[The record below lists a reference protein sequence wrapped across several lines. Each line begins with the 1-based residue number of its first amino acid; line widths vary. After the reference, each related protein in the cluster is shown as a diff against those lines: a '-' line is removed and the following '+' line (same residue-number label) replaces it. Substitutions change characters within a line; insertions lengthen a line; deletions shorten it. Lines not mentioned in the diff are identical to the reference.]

1 MKNLVNFLLPLDL
14 QFFADGGNGNEP
26 KTYTEAEYNAMVEE
40 QKKLKARIDELS
52 ANEKKH
58 KEEMKNKMS
67 EDEKKQKEQEE
78 REQEFQA
85 LKEKVLNA
93 DIREQLLENGTFT
106 KEETD
111 KIINAKSD
119 PVELA
124 KTLNKLF
131 AEKLDSA
138 KKTWQQELV
147 DKTKGINGGNGDP
160 NEESVA
166 SKKAKNFK
174 KSNEEPIKW
183 GNFN

>member
-14 QFFADGGNGNEP
+14 QYFAEGGEGA
-26 KTYTEAEYNAMVEE
+26 KTYSEAEYNAILEE
-40 QKKLKARIDELS
+40 QKKLKARIDEMS

-93 DIREQLLENGTFT
+93 DIREQLLEKGTFT

-111 KIINAKSD
+111 KIIKAKSD
-119 PVELA
+119 PIELA
-124 KTLNKLF
+124 KTINNLF
-131 AEKLDSA
+131 AEKLENA
-138 KKTWQQELV
+138 KKTWEKELV
-147 DKTKGINGGNGDP
+147 DNTKGVKGGSGDP
-160 NEESVA
+160 SNESLA
-166 SKKAKNFK
+166 SKKAKK
-174 KSNEEPIKW
+174 ISEKQEQAVKW

>member
-14 QFFADGGNGNEP
+14 QYFADGGE
-26 KTYTEAEYNAMVEE
+26 KTYSEAEYNAILEE
-40 QKKLKARIDELS
+40 QKKLKARIDEMS

-58 KEEMKNKMS
+58 KEEMKNRMS

-78 REQEFQA
+78 REQEFLA
-85 LKEKVLNA
+85 LKERVLNA

-111 KIINAKSD
+111 KIINAKAN

-131 AEKLDSA
+131 AEKLDNA

-147 DKTKGINGGNGDP
+147 DKTQGVKGGAGDP

-166 SKKAKNFK
+166 SKKAKGFGK
-174 KSNEEPIKW
+174 KETSEVKW